1 MQNDASGNNNGLAG
15 GADETVARTLIDSFT
30 TDMRVATHRLV
41 ADEPA
46 DKGGNGLGPSP
57 YDLLSAALAACT
69 GMTLRMY
76 ATRKNLPL
84 RSVTVRVRHGKV
96 HAEDCL
102 DCESDASH
110 VDEFRREIA
119 IEGELDAE
127 QRHRLLEIAE
137 MCPVH
142 RSLRGEIKIRTELA

>member
-1 MQNDASGNNNGLAG
+1 MQNETSTNNDALDG
-15 GADETVARTLIDSFT
+15 GPDEAVARTLIDSFST
-30 TDMRVATHRLV
+30 EMLVATHRSV

-76 ATRKNLPL
+76 AARKNLPL
-84 RSVTVRVRHGKV
+84 ESVTVRVRHGKV
-96 HAEDCL
+96 HADDCL

-119 IEGELDAE
+119 IEGGLSGD
-127 QRHRLLEIAE
+127 QRQRLLEIAE
-137 MCPVH
+137 KCPVH
-142 RSLRGEIKIRTELA
+142 RTLQGEIRIRTRLV